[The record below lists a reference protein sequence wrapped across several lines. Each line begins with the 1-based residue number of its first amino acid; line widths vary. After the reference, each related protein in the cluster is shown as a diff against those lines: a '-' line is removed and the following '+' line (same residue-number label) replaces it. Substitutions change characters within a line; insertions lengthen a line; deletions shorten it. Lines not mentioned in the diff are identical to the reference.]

1 MAQSWQKLQGGKFQ
15 LQYFADHLAEG
26 TSIVEFEVR
35 KEVKVGEKTAIGYLK
50 ELSEK
55 YSPGSVIADV
65 PSNRV
70 GANARIFEENGGK
83 TLRGQMI
90 LEVPVQK
97 KPVPERVLL
106 KAQEEE
112 IMIRDIEG
120 HIYSIEK

>member
-1 MAQSWQKLQGGKFQ
+1 M
-15 LQYFADHLAEG
+15 QYFADHLAEG

-83 TLRGQMI
+83 PFVAR
-90 LEVPVQK
+90 
-97 KPVPERVLL
+97 
-106 KAQEEE
+106 
-112 IMIRDIEG
+112 
-120 HIYSIEK
+120 

>member
-70 GANARIFEENGGK
+70 GANAGIFEENGGK
-83 TLRGQMI
+83 TLHGQMI
-90 LEVPVQK
+90 LEVPVQEEK
-97 KPVPERVLL
+97 VPERVL
-106 KAQEEE
+106 KYARDKNIQ
-112 IMIRDIEG
+112 IRDIEG
-120 HIYSIEK
+120 KEYK